1 MYEGALRRFLNL
13 VSKRLYPAFRVL
25 NGVRRLF
32 FLCFWGLWFAS
43 RMSVAPQ
50 LHGFLPYVVFQH
62 MLGQDPHILHA
73 HPAFSAHPA
82 SLVLPKLEI
91 FKHTCFM

>member
-1 MYEGALRRFLNL
+1 MRVLFEGFLNL
-13 VSKRLYPAFRVL
+13 VSKAAVPCLPGLKRCKAFIC
-25 NGVRRLF
+25 
-32 FLCFWGLWFAS
+32 FLCFWGIWFAS

-50 LHGFLPYVVFQH
+50 LLPYVVFQH

-82 SLVLPKLEI
+82 SSVLPKLEV